1 MRILHYFLGFPPY
14 RSGGLTKYAFDLAK
28 SQAKDGHVVMAM
40 WPGEIK
46 KYSDNPEIKKRKKIK
61 GILNFELINPLP
73 VPLDEGIKE
82 FSVFTKSCDIEIYK
96 SFLKKENPEV
106 IHIHTLMGIH
116 IEFIKAANQ
125 LGIRTVF
132 TSHDYFGICPKV
144 TLFRNG
150 KCCDNDNECRNC
162 IQCNESALSLKK
174 IKIIQSPIYRFIKNI
189 YIVKKLRK
197 SHRNKFFN
205 EENCPSMPD
214 VDIENVS
221 EKYRNLRSYYVEMLE
236 SIDFIHFNSTLAE
249 EIYRRYISPKDS
261 KVISI
266 VHQGIK
272 KQVIRKVHTGKKV
285 ILYLAPTK
293 PYKGW
298 NILKKACDQLWQED
312 KNIQLRVFSP
322 VQKREDYMIVKEEGF
337 KQDELAQIMSK
348 ADMLVAPSIWYETF
362 GFTVIEALSFGVPVI
377 VSDHVGAKDVIGNNG
392 FVVQAGNVDELK
404 NAIKNMDKKVNI
416 KLKTWRE
423 FLNEN
428 YRIYK
433 NSK

>member
-28 SQAKDGHVVMAM
+28 SQAEAGHVVMAM

-61 GILNFELINPLP
+61 RILNFELINPLP

-82 FSVFTKSCDIEIYK
+82 FSAFTKSCDIEIYK

-106 IHIHTLMGIH
+106 IHIHTLMGVH
-116 IEFIKAANQ
+116 KEFIKAANQ

-205 EENCPSMPD
+205 EESFPSMPD
-214 VDIENVS
+214 VDIEKIS
-221 EKYRNLRSYYVEMLE
+221 EKYRNLRRYYVDMLE

-272 KQVIRKVHTGKKV
+272 QQIIKKVHTGKKV
-285 ILYLAPTK
+285 ILYLAPAK

-298 NILKKACDQLWQED
+298 NILKKACDQLWEEN

-322 VQKREDYMIVKEEGF
+322 VQKIEDYMIVKEEGF
-337 KQDELAQIMSK
+337 NHDELAQIMSE
-348 ADMLVAPSIWYETF
+348 ADMLVAPSVWYETF
-362 GFTVIEALSFGVPVI
+362 GFTVIEALSFEVPVI
-377 VSDHVGAKDVIGNNG
+377 VSDHVGSKDIVADNG
-392 FVVQAGNVDELK
+392 TVVNSGSVNELK
-404 NAIKNMDKKVNI
+404 NAIKNMDKNVNI
-416 KLKTWRE
+416 KLKTWKE